1 MIEIDTT
8 SQRIELTGPWAG
20 FGFQAGHLWTPEN
33 YELHPQDMRWWSL
46 TCNIAREWRLMM
58 TEQRGRSIGESRKP
72 LQHRACGVIN
82 LRDVLMSRKNESPGA
97 RGGQR
102 RKA

>member
-20 FGFQAGHLWTPEN
+20 FGFQGGHLWTPEN

-58 TEQRGRSIGESRKP
+58 AEQRDESNCCT
-72 LQHRACGVIN
+72 RAAPQSSVIN
-82 LRDVLMSRKNESPGA
+82 LRDVLMRRKNGSPGA

-102 RKA
+102 REA